1 MAKSKDEEVQPY
13 KTLEEHSNSELIE
26 RIRFLENLDGMVGL
40 FYANNRKLN
49 ELAKSLN
56 SFKLD
61 VADGGKSF
69 SNYLSLQKE
78 YKDMLETQKWIK
90 NDLGL
95 TDDDVKN
102 EKERTLPP
110 LELRAMNGR

>member
-1 MAKSKDEEVQPY
+1 MAKKEEDISVY
-13 KTLEEHSNSELIE
+13 RTLEEHSRDELIE
-26 RIRFLENLDGMVGL
+26 RIKFLEGLDGMVGL

-95 TDDDVKN
+95 NDEDVKG
-102 EKERTLPP
+102 EKQRKLPP
-110 LELRAMNGR
+110 LEQRTLSNA

>member
-1 MAKSKDEEVQPY
+1 MAKKEDDTPIY
-13 KTLEEHSNSELIE
+13 KTLEEHSKDELIE

-56 SFKLD
+56 TFKLD

-95 TDDDVKN
+95 TDEDVKG
-102 EKERTLPP
+102 EKQRQLPP
-110 LELRAMNGR
+110 LEQRALGNG